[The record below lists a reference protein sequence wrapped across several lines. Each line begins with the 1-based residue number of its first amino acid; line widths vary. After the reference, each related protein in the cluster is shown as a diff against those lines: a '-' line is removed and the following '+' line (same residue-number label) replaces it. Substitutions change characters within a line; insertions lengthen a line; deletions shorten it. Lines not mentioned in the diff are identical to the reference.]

1 MVEFAGVPL
10 FTWSVP
16 AAMRAVRAAV
26 VLPGLFA
33 LTFEGFGNVQM
44 ATFAAF
50 GGFATLVMASFG
62 GRRADKAIAHL
73 GLAIVGSVLLTIGT
87 AVHSVTWLAAL
98 VTVPVAFTVLFAGV
112 IAPNLAAG
120 ATAALL
126 AYVLPAASPGTL
138 AMVPDRLAG
147 WWLASV
153 IGTLAVLLISPR
165 PAADALRDAASK
177 CARALGD
184 LLGAGLRA
192 EGVPDHREA
201 SIRAKHGLIDQFTS
215 TPYRPTSLTNADQ
228 ALAGVVG
235 MLEWSTA
242 LLCDGLGEY
251 GDFRDVPEVERELFA
266 ATGAVLR
273 DVAGLLDG
281 ADTRPDLDRLDKALE
296 ANVTALRHMSIDAG
310 YAAAVD
316 LSFHARTLGLA
327 VRAAAI
333 DAIVAVRRAD
343 PATIAEWQE
352 RVYGIPE
359 QAAGTERR
367 LGVLAATSG
376 VALRH
381 ASLRSVWLLNSVRGA
396 AGLAAAIAVADVSG
410 VQHGFWVVLGA
421 LSVLRTSAASTG
433 ATAWRALLGTVA
445 GFVLGAAL
453 IVAIG
458 TGSAAL
464 WAALTIAVLV
474 AAYAPGTA
482 PFAVGQAAFTIVVSV
497 LYNLLAPVGWQVG
510 VLRIEDVAIGCA
522 VSLVVGLVFWPRGA
536 GQVVRADLADAFR
549 QSAAYLRQ
557 AIDWALGTRPRPP
570 QAAQAVAAKIRL
582 DDALRGYLAE
592 QGTKRMPRDE
602 LWRLVA
608 GTTRLR
614 LTARSLNGLPSPDAE
629 PDPVSRVLRDQA
641 ARLDDWYDQLAA
653 SLTDRGQRPPR
664 ELDPP
669 ELTAIAATASAPV
682 VACTL
687 WVEQHIQH
695 IRPHLGE
702 LTTAA
707 DHLAQQRTLPWWR

>member
-1 MVEFAGVPL
+1 MVEFAGVQL

-33 LTFEGFGNVQM
+33 LTFEGLGNVQM

-62 GRRADKAIAHL
+62 GRRPDKVLAHL
-73 GLAIVGSVLLTIGT
+73 GLAVVGSVLLTIGT
-87 AVHSVTWLAAL
+87 TVHSVTWLAAL
-98 VTVPVAFTVLFAGV
+98 VTVPVAFGVLFAGV

-120 ATAALL
+120 GTAALL

-153 IGTLAVLLISPR
+153 VGTLAVLLVSPR
-165 PAADALRDAASK
+165 PAADALQDAASK
-177 CARALGD
+177 CARALGG

-192 EGVPDHREA
+192 EAVPDHREA
-201 SIRAKHGLIDQFTS
+201 SIRAKHRLIDQFTC

-242 LLCDGLGEY
+242 LLCDTLSEY
-251 GDFRDVPEVERELFA
+251 GDFRGVPEVERELFA

-281 ADTRPDLDRLDKALE
+281 AGTRPDLDRLDKALE
-296 ANVTALRHMSIDAG
+296 ASVTALRHMSIDAG

-333 DAIVAVRRAD
+333 DTIVAMRRAD

-359 QAAGTERR
+359 RAAGAERR
-367 LGVLAATSG
+367 LGALAAISG
-376 VALRH
+376 VALHH

-396 AGLAAAIAVADVSG
+396 AGLAAAIAVADISG
-410 VQHGFWVVLGA
+410 VQHGFWVVLGT

-433 ATAWRALLGTVA
+433 ATVWRALLGTVA
-445 GFVLGAAL
+445 GFALGATL
-453 IVAIG
+453 IMAIG

-474 AAYAPGTA
+474 AGYAPGTA

-522 VSLVVGLVFWPRGA
+522 VSLIVGLVFWPRGA

-557 AIDWALGTRPRPP
+557 AVDWALGMRPRPP
-570 QAAQAVAAKIRL
+570 QATQAVAAKIRL

-592 QGTKRMPRDE
+592 QGTKRMPREE

-629 PDPVSRVLRDQA
+629 PDPVSRALRDQA
-641 ARLDDWYDQLAA
+641 ARLNNWYDQLAG
-653 SLTDRGQRPPR
+653 SLIDGDQRPPR

-695 IRPHLGE
+695 IKPHLGE

-707 DHLAQQRTLPWWR
+707 DHLAQQRTLPWWK

>member
-1 MVEFAGVPL
+1 
-10 FTWSVP
+10 
-16 AAMRAVRAAV
+16 MRAVRAAV

-33 LTFEGFGNVQM
+33 LTFEGLGNVQM

-62 GRRADKAIAHL
+62 GRRRDRAVAHL
-73 GLAIVGSVLLTIGT
+73 GLAVVGSVLLTIGT

-98 VTVPVAFTVLFAGV
+98 VTLPVAFAVLFAGV

-153 IGTLAVLLISPR
+153 VGTLAVLLISPR
-165 PAADALRDAASK
+165 PPADALRDAASG
-177 CARALGD
+177 CARALAD

-192 EGVPDHREA
+192 EAGPDRREA
-201 SIRAKHGLIDQFTS
+201 SVRAKHRLTDQFTS

-242 LLCDGLGEY
+242 LLCDSLSEY
-251 GDFRDVPEVERELFA
+251 GDLRDVPEVERDLFA

-281 ADTRPDLDRLDKALE
+281 ADTEPDLGRLDEALE
-296 ANVTALRHMSIDAG
+296 ASVTALRHLSVGTGHAS
-310 YAAAVD
+310 AVD
-316 LSFHARTLGLA
+316 LSFHARTLGIA
-327 VRAAAI
+327 VRAAAV
-333 DAIVAVRRAD
+333 DTLVAVRRAD
-343 PATIAEWQE
+343 PETVAEWQE

-359 QAAGTERR
+359 RAAGAERR
-367 LGVLAATSG
+367 LGVLAAVSG
-376 VALRH
+376 VALHH

-410 VQHGFWVVLGA
+410 VQHGFWVVLGT

-433 ATAWRALLGTVA
+433 ATVWRALLGTVA
-445 GFVLGAAL
+445 GFAVGAAL
-453 IVAIG
+453 ITAIG

-464 WAALTIAVLV
+464 WAALPIAVLV
-474 AAYAPGTA
+474 AGYAPGTA
-482 PFAVGQAAFTIVVSV
+482 PFAVGQAAFTVVVSV

-510 VLRIEDVAIGCA
+510 VLRIEDVAIGGA
-522 VSLVVGLVFWPRGA
+522 VSLAVGLVFWPRGA
-536 GQVVRADLADAFR
+536 GQVVRTDLADAFR

-557 AIDWALGTRPRPP
+557 AVDWALGMRPRPP
-570 QAAQAVAAKIRL
+570 EAAQAVAAKIRL

-592 QGTKRMPRDE
+592 QGTKRMSREE

-629 PDPVSRVLRDQA
+629 PDPVSRALRDQA
-641 ARLDDWYDQLAA
+641 AHLTSWYDRLADG
-653 SLTDRGQRPPR
+653 LTGRDPRPPG
-664 ELDPP
+664 ELAPP
-669 ELTAIAATASAPV
+669 ELTAVAATASAPV

-695 IRPHLGE
+695 IRPHLEE

-707 DHLAQQRTLPWWR
+707 NHLAQQRTRPWWR